1 MRKYMAVLRGTAMVG
16 MVYRFG
22 YFFAIFGNLLY
33 IGIVYYLWRSIYQG
47 RDTLRGLTFNETMVY
62 IALGSTV
69 FFLLKTYADWTIHYE
84 IREGLIASYLI
95 KPMDFQ
101 MYALFAVIGSTVMN
115 IFAISVPTVL
125 FMVFVLK
132 VSFATGIGL
141 ALFPLSFIFALIISF
156 CIDFFVGLMGFYSES
171 VWGISSVKEIILTV
185 FSGALVPLQ
194 FFPEGIRNVLL
205 WLPFQAVFH
214 TPLMMVTKPE
224 SGLSTFIPMLA
235 VQAFWAISLFVLAR
249 LFYNQ
254 AIKVLRISGG

>member
-1 MRKYMAVLRGTAMVG
+1 MRKYFAVVRGTAMVG
-16 MVYRFG
+16 MIYRFG

-47 RDTLRGLTFNETMVY
+47 RDTLRGLTFNETMIY

-101 MYALFAVIGSTVMN
+101 LYALSAVLGSTVMN
-115 IFAISVPTVL
+115 LFAITLPTIL
-125 FMVFVLK
+125 FMILVLK

-141 ALFPLSFIFALIISF
+141 ALFPVSFMFALVISF

-171 VWGISSVKEIILTV
+171 VWGLSSVKEIILMF
-185 FSGALVPLQ
+185 FSGALIPLQ
-194 FFPEGIRNVLL
+194 FFPEGVRNILF

-214 TPLMMVTKPE
+214 TPLMMVTKPD
-224 SGLSTFIPMLA
+224 SGLGTFLPMLA
-235 VQAFWAISLFVLAR
+235 VQAFWAITLIVLSR

>member
-1 MRKYMAVLRGTAMVG
+1 MRKYMAILRGTAMVG

-22 YFFAIFGNLLY
+22 YFFAIIGNLLY
-33 IGIVYYLWRSIYQG
+33 IGIVYYLWKSIYQG
-47 RDTLRGLTFNETMVY
+47 RESLRGLTFNETMIY

-69 FFLLKTYADWTIHYE
+69 FFLLKTYSDWIIHYE
-84 IREGLIASYLI
+84 IREGIIASYLI

-101 MYALFAVIGSTVMN
+101 MYALFAVLGSTVMN
-115 IFAISVPTVL
+115 IFAISIPTIL

-132 VSFATGIGL
+132 ISFATGIGL
-141 ALFPLSFIFALIISF
+141 LLFPLSFIFALVISF

-171 VWGISSVKEIILTV
+171 VWGISSVKEIILMF

-194 FFPEGIRNVLL
+194 FFPEAVRNVLF

-214 TPLMMVTKPE
+214 TPLMMVTKPD

-235 VQAFWAISLFVLAR
+235 VQAFWTIALIVLTR